1 MVLLLLLVG
10 SINTRIDGT
19 LDTHNQN
26 GYCHSFWKPVYHSKP
41 KSSIFLEKITVWIKK
56 FLCFSLRFY
65 VSRKIYIPKCRKI
78 LILVI
83 ESSINFDRKCTHFIQ
98 YFVIFQRFESKWTYC
113 FGWRYFQKLAKPPES
128 QTISQFPHW
137 HQSQNVSI
145 SEKELDKSESKS

>member
-1 MVLLLLLVG
+1 MVLLLILVG

-98 YFVIFQRFESKWTYC
+98 YFFIFSEIWVKMDLLPWLKILSKTC
-113 FGWRYFQKLAKPPES
+113 
-128 QTISQFPHW
+128 QTSKISNYLTIPLLT
-137 HQSQNVSI
+137 SI
-145 SEKELDKSESKS
+145 PKRSNFRKRAW